1 MVVVVV
7 TVVAVVVV
15 AAVVALV
22 LVAATVSTGL
32 LDEAAGVAGQVR
44 RRALVHRVHV
54 DVVARLRGAPPARA
68 RKRPRM
74 RRRGGFGRAARSGL
88 PCAYTRGCDRL
99 AETEGRARRGRTA
112 ARANFGSCTA
122 QGRRAGLGLVVVAEN
137 VVALRAAAEGGQVQA
152 VLALVELGLGG
163 LQVGAGRPEAPREA
177 VVVGGVGD

>member
-1 MVVVVV
+1 MR
-7 TVVAVVVV
+7 AN
-15 AAVVALV
+15 
-22 LVAATVSTGL
+22 
-32 LDEAAGVAGQVR
+32 VR
-44 RRALVHRVHV
+44 ECGGEGGSGERP
-54 DVVARLRGAPPARA
+54 APAC
-68 RKRPRM
+68 
-74 RRRGGFGRAARSGL
+74 G
-88 PCAYTRGCDRL
+88 AYTRRCDRL

-177 VVVGGVGD
+177 VVVGGVGDQSAVEAEPAPGHVAGVRAGDVVRLAEAGVGDGRRARGRARRHVGAEPGFGGSLPK